1 MKILTNGILCLFFSC
16 TFVAATAQPPI
27 NEPDYNKPKLFQDIP
42 ERLNVRLHDFEK
54 LLEAPLGKSINIP
67 LHGMASLNGHVVSK
81 SEITDTKVQSVVVKL
96 TNRKGANFTFT
107 RILNDEGQFEYSG
120 RIISREHGDCLE
132 IVLDHGQYVFRKV
145 GLHDLLAE

>member
-1 MKILTNGILCLFFSC
+1 MKTLTNGILCLFFSC
-16 TFVAATAQPPI
+16 TFVAAIAQPPI
-27 NEPDYNKPKLFQDIP
+27 NEPDYNKPKLFKDVP

-54 LLEAPLGKSINIP
+54 LLDAPLGKSINIP

-81 SEITDTKVQSVVVKL
+81 SELTDTKVQSVVVKL

-132 IVLDHGQYVFRKV
+132 IDLDHGQYVFRKV
-145 GLHDLLAE
+145 DLHDLLAE

>member
-1 MKILTNGILCLFFSC
+1 MKTLTNGILCLFFSC
-16 TFVAATAQPPI
+16 TFIAATAQPPV
-27 NEPDYNKPKLFQDIP
+27 NEPDYNKPKLFQDVP

-54 LLEAPLGKSINIP
+54 LLDAPLGKSINIP
-67 LHGMASLNGHVVSK
+67 LHGMASLNGHVVPK
-81 SEITDTKVQSVVVKL
+81 SEITDTRVQSVVVKL

-107 RILNDEGQFEYSG
+107 RILNDEGHFEYSG